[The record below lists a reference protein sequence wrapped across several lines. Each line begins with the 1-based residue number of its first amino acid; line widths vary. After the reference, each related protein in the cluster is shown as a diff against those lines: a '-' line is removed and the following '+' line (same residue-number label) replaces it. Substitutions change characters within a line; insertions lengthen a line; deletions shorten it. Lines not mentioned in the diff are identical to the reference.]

1 VIVKKLRFWQDRDK
15 TGFEAGPMSTLGT
28 MRIGGRT
35 IFVFLSALS
44 LFSSVDG
51 GAREASK
58 LQYDPIIKTYAQKY
72 SVPPDLVHSI
82 IQAESNYDSR
92 AVSPKGAAG
101 LMQLMPET
109 ASQYGVKDR
118 IDPSDNI
125 MGGVRYLKDLCKLFN
140 NNTKMVLA
148 AYNAGQEALKKYNGI
163 PPYRETIEYIRRVM
177 ESYPRT
183 YIGGLPVRKFTA
195 PDGRQVFTNDPYYL
209 LNQSGRKSDD

>member
-1 VIVKKLRFWQDRDK
+1 
-15 TGFEAGPMSTLGT
+15 MSAQETA
-28 MRIGGRT
+28 RSGGRA
-35 IFVFLSALS
+35 ILVFLCALS
-44 LFSSVDG
+44 LFASVEG
-51 GAREASK
+51 GAREAAK
-58 LQYDPIIKTYAQKY
+58 QQYDPIVKTYAQKY

-92 AVSPKGAAG
+92 ALSPKGAAG

-109 ASQYGVKDR
+109 ATQYGVKDR
-118 IDPSDNI
+118 FDPDDNI

-148 AYNAGQEALKKYNGI
+148 AYNAGQEALKKYSGI
-163 PPYRETIEYIRRVM
+163 PPYKETIEYIQRVM
-177 ESYPRT
+177 ESYPRS

-195 PDGRQVFTNDPYYL
+195 PDGRRVFTNDPYYH